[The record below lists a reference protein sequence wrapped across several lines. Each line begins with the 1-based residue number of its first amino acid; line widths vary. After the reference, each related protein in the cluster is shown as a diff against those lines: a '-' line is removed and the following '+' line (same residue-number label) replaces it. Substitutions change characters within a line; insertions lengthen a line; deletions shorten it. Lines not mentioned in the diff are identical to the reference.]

1 MDRVP
6 ESHVAST
13 PSEPVGE
20 PSTTCSVLRELG
32 SDEAPCRG
40 VSPREECWCGA
51 WCGEGT
57 HDVAVR

>member
-1 MDRVP
+1 MACVA
-6 ESHVAST
+6 AST
-13 PSEPVGE
+13 